1 MLQAMDQSHVSL
13 VALNLR
19 KEGFD
24 HYRCDRSVSLGL
36 NLGSLSKVLKCAD
49 NDDTITMNAADD
61 EDTITF
67 MFENTAQDKVSDFE
81 MKLMEIDADHLG
93 IPDTEYKCNIKMP
106 ANEFQKICRD
116 LSVLGETCTIACTK
130 EGVKFS
136 VSGDLGT
143 GNITHRPNVTAD
155 KVRVGAAI
163 HRARGIRAMVLT

>member
-1 MLQAMDQSHVSL
+1 MDQSHVSL

-116 LSVLGETCTIACTK
+116 LSILGDTVTIAVAK
-130 EGVKFS
+130 DAVKFS
-136 VSGDLGT
+136 VTGEMGSGNMT
-143 GNITHRPNVTAD
+143 MISRTSIVVFVNHTI
-155 KVRVGAAI
+155 
-163 HRARGIRAMVLT
+163 